1 MTGIQLEEQI
11 RARTAAADA
20 SRSKESVRVEAQR
33 AARVLRA
40 QQLGAGAVVLFVASA
55 LALMDPPLAVAG
67 SILVGILALAGYAV
81 AHLQQLRRAT
91 LAAET
96 ATRADVERR
105 IRARCHVLLAHVVL
119 ASAVA
124 LALLFDLLPH
134 AGWATAVLAGLLCF
148 CIADA
153 AYGLRVDLPRL
164 HRERSGL

>member
-11 RARTAAADA
+11 RARAAAEA
-20 SRSKESVRVEAQR
+20 SRAKDSVRVDAAR

-40 QQLGAGAVVLFVASA
+40 QQLGAGGVVLFVAMA
-55 LALMDPPLAVAG
+55 LAAMDPPLAVAG
-67 SILVGILALAGYAV
+67 SILAGVLALAGYAV
-81 AHLQQLRRAT
+81 AHLQRLHRAT
-91 LAAET
+91 LAADT

-124 LALLFDLLPH
+124 LALLFDLFPH
-134 AGWATAVLAGLLCF
+134 AAWAKAVLAGLLCF

-164 HRERSGL
+164 HRERSTL